1 MFSYV
6 YRTSS
11 LLMKPEETV
20 DYNIKVAWHAISRMY
35 NTQAAKH
42 DITTSI
48 GFVLLNIDQEN
59 GTPATKIAPLL
70 GLETRSL
77 TRILRSMEEKG
88 LIYKQADTQ
97 DKRSVRIFLT
107 EEGLR
112 GKEISRQTVRHF
124 NLKVREKI
132 PQNQLDIMFKVIG
145 QITSMIEGKT
155 LYDDFQLKQLRS
167 ESSAS

>member
-1 MFSYV
+1 
-6 YRTSS
+6 
-11 LLMKPEETV
+11 MKPEETV

-35 NTQAAKH
+35 NTQAARY

-48 GFVLLNIDQEN
+48 GFVLLNIDQEL

-107 EEGLR
+107 ELGLEK
-112 GKEISRQTVRHF
+112 KEISRQTVRHF
-124 NLKVREKI
+124 NLKIREKI
-132 PQNQLDIMFKVIG
+132 PQSQLDTFFKVAS

-155 LYDDFQLKQLRS
+155 LFDDFDLKPLRK
-167 ESSAS
+167 EASA

>member
-1 MFSYV
+1 
-6 YRTSS
+6 
-11 LLMKPEETV
+11 MKPEETV

-35 NTQAAKH
+35 NTQAAQN

-48 GFVLLNIDQEN
+48 GFVLLNIDQER

-88 LIYKQADTQ
+88 LIYKQADSV

-107 EEGLR
+107 PMGLDK
-112 GKEISRQTVRHF
+112 KEISRQTVRHF
-124 NLKVREKI
+124 NLKMRDKI
-132 PQNQLDIMFKVIG
+132 PLSQLDVFFKVAA
-145 QITSMIEGKT
+145 QITGMIEGKI
-155 LYDDFQLKQLRS
+155 LFEDFVLKAIRPETS
-167 ESSAS
+167 VA

>member
-1 MFSYV
+1 
-6 YRTSS
+6 
-11 LLMKPEETV
+11 MKPEETV

-35 NTQAAKH
+35 NTQAAQN

-48 GFVLLNIDQEN
+48 GFVLLNIDTEQ

-88 LIYKQADTQ
+88 LIYKKGDTQ

-107 EEGLR
+107 ELGLDK
-112 GKEISRQTVRHF
+112 KEISRQTVRHF
-124 NLKVREKI
+124 NLKIREKI
-132 PQNQLDIMFKVIG
+132 PQAQLDVFFKVASQLTG
-145 QITSMIEGKT
+145 LIEGKI
-155 LYDDFQLKQLRS
+155 LFEEFELMPRR
-167 ESSAS
+167 

>member
-1 MFSYV
+1 
-6 YRTSS
+6 
-11 LLMKPEETV
+11 MKPEETA

-35 NTQAAKH
+35 NTQAARY

-48 GFVLLNIDQEN
+48 GFVLLNIDQEL

-107 EEGLR
+107 ELGLE
-112 GKEISRQTVRHF
+112 KKAISRQTVRHF
-124 NLKVREKI
+124 NNKVREKI
-132 PQNQLDIMFKVIG
+132 PQGQLDAFFKVAS
-145 QITSMIEGKT
+145 QITGMIEGKT
-155 LYDDFQLKQLRS
+155 LFDDFELKPLRKD
-167 ESSAS
+167 AAA

>member
-1 MFSYV
+1 
-6 YRTSS
+6 
-11 LLMKPEETV
+11 MKPEETV

-35 NTQAAKH
+35 NTQAAQN

-88 LIYKQADTQ
+88 LIYKQGDSV

-107 EEGLR
+107 PLGIEK
-112 GKEISRQTVRHF
+112 KEVSRQTVRHF
-124 NLKVREKI
+124 NLRVRDKI
-132 PQNQLDIMFKVIG
+132 PQSQLDVFFKVVG
-145 QITSMIEGKT
+145 QITGMIEGKA
-155 LYDDFQLKQLRS
+155 LFENFELKPLRK
-167 ESSAS
+167 EPAA

>member
-1 MFSYV
+1 
-6 YRTSS
+6 
-11 LLMKPEETV
+11 MKPEETV

-35 NTQAAKH
+35 NTQAARY

-48 GFVLLNIDQEN
+48 GFVLLNIDQEL

-107 EEGLR
+107 ELGLEK
-112 GKEISRQTVRHF
+112 KEVSRQTVRHF
-124 NLKVREKI
+124 NQKMRAKI
-132 PQNQLDIMFKVIG
+132 PQSQLDTFFKVAS

-155 LYDDFQLKQLRS
+155 LFDDFELKPLRK
-167 ESSAS
+167 EAQP

>member
-1 MFSYV
+1 
-6 YRTSS
+6 
-11 LLMKPEETV
+11 MKPEETV

-35 NTQAAKH
+35 NTQAAQY

-107 EEGLR
+107 EVGLQK
-112 GKEISRQTVRHF
+112 KEISRQTVRHF
-124 NLKVREKI
+124 NQKVREKI
-132 PQNQLDIMFKVIG
+132 PQAQLDTFFKVVG
-145 QITSMIEGKT
+145 QITGMIEGKT
-155 LYDDFQLKQLRS
+155 MYDDFTLRPLRS
-167 ESSAS
+167 ESAA

>member
-1 MFSYV
+1 
-6 YRTSS
+6 
-11 LLMKPEETV
+11 MKPEETV

-35 NTQAAKH
+35 NTQAARY

-48 GFVLLNIDQEN
+48 GFVLLNIDQEL

-107 EEGLR
+107 ELGLEK
-112 GKEISRQTVRHF
+112 KEVSRQTVRHF
-124 NLKVREKI
+124 NQKMRAKI
-132 PQNQLDIMFKVIG
+132 TQSQLDTFFKVAS

-155 LYDDFQLKQLRS
+155 LFDDFELKPLRKDVP
-167 ESSAS
+167 

>member
-1 MFSYV
+1 
-6 YRTSS
+6 
-11 LLMKPEETV
+11 MKPEETV

-35 NTQAAKH
+35 NTQAARY

-48 GFVLLNIDQEN
+48 GFVLLNIDQEL

-107 EEGLR
+107 ELGLEK
-112 GKEISRQTVRHF
+112 KEISRQTVRHF
-124 NLKVREKI
+124 NLKVRDKI
-132 PQNQLDIMFKVIG
+132 PQSQLDNFFKVAS
-145 QITSMIEGKT
+145 QITGMIEGKT
-155 LYDDFQLKQLRS
+155 LFDDFDLKPLRK
-167 ESSAS
+167 EASA

>member
-1 MFSYV
+1 
-6 YRTSS
+6 
-11 LLMKPEETV
+11 MKPEETV

-35 NTQAAKH
+35 NVQAAQN

-48 GFVLLNIDQEN
+48 GFVLLNIDQDN

-88 LIYKQADTQ
+88 LIYKQGDAV

-107 EEGLR
+107 PLGLEK
-112 GKEISRQTVRHF
+112 KEVSRQTVRHF
-124 NLKVREKI
+124 NQKIREKI
-132 PQNQLDIMFKVIG
+132 PQSQLDVFFKVAG

-155 LYDDFQLKQLRS
+155 LFDDFELKPRRKD
-167 ESSAS
+167 

>member
-1 MFSYV
+1 
-6 YRTSS
+6 
-11 LLMKPEETV
+11 MKPEETV

-35 NTQAAKH
+35 NVQAAKH

-88 LIYKQADTQ
+88 LIYKQADQQ

-107 EEGLR
+107 EEGLKK
-112 GKEISRQTVRHF
+112 KEVSRQTVRQF
-124 NLKVREKI
+124 NQKIREKV
-132 PQNQLDIMFKVIG
+132 PADQLEVFFRVVGQINGLIDSKSIFEGFKV
-145 QITSMIEGKT
+145 KP
-155 LYDDFQLKQLRS
+155 LKPVS
-167 ESSAS
+167 K